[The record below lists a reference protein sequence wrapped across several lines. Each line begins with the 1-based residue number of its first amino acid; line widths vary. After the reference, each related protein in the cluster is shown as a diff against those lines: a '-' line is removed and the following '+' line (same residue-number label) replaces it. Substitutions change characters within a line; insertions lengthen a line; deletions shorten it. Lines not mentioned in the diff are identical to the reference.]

1 MRVVWNALCVCI
13 VIPLIFF
20 RKVKEEEEAG
30 VEGEVMVKE
39 EEGGGNTERGGKGR
53 SGKVGRR
60 NDKCKFQ
67 SHILCMYACRVPHAT
82 TAFWN
87 NLGILTLSIWTAPHA
102 SKLLA
107 CNLSKRWGKV
117 KEEKGKRGKRGGR
130 GRNGRRT

>member
-1 MRVVWNALCVCI
+1 M
-13 VIPLIFF
+13 
-20 RKVKEEEEAG
+20 
-30 VEGEVMVKE
+30 
-39 EEGGGNTERGGKGR
+39 
-53 SGKVGRR
+53 GRR

-107 CNLSKRWGKV
+107 CNLSKRWGKAKRKKVKRRKRQEWKVDVIV
-117 KEEKGKRGKRGGR
+117 KEEEGGEDSER
-130 GRNGRRT
+130 QEWKEV